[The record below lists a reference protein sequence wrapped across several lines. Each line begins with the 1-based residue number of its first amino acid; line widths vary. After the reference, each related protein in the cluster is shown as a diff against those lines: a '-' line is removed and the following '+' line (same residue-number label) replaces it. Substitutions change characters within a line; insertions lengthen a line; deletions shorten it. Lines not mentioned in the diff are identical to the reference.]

1 MYGFGISRQPR
12 GAALVIVMLLMAVLL
27 LAGTAF
33 LTISS
38 TESQIAMNE
47 QGSAVAH
54 ALAEAGIHK
63 ALAFYYANS
72 SSTYAGESNT
82 ALGGGTF
89 TVSVTKVAGC
99 TAIPPS
105 ARQIVAT
112 GSMPIRGGTAQ
123 AQLQVTLDQ
132 VSYPYRW
139 GIFAVETTSSGQQ
152 LDIGHTSSVDSF
164 DSGAGPYD
172 AAANSGQSGNV
183 GSNGNVEIDYHSTIG
198 GNVTAGGIFSPPLSR
213 SVTVSG
219 SATANAPTQSFP
231 SVTPP
236 QPGPTPLTG
245 TSGTCTL
252 SGGSL
257 TVSSGTCTLPA
268 GTYYYPTMTLG
279 DTRGDYTT
287 LSTSG
292 GPVTIY
298 VTNTS
303 GPVVSLSANVTLGSP
318 PGGQLTIITQSNPT
332 QSNPR
337 NPATF
342 TAGNNFQLYGSLYGT
357 STNITLG
364 NNAQIYG
371 SILGQS
377 VTTGSGAAVHYDQAM
392 STRAVC
398 NPGGNFTILRGTWRE
413 IIPST

>member
-1 MYGFGISRQPR
+1 MCGFGISSQPR

-27 LAGTAF
+27 MAGTAF

-38 TESQIAMNE
+38 TESQIALNE
-47 QGSAVAH
+47 QGSAGAH
-54 ALAEAGIHK
+54 VLAEAGIHK
-63 ALAFYYANS
+63 ALAFYYANP

-89 TVSVTKVAGC
+89 TISVTKVAGC
-99 TAIPPS
+99 TTIPPS

-112 GSMPIRGGTAQ
+112 GSVPIRGGTAQ

-139 GIFAVETTSSGQQ
+139 GIFAVETISYGQQ
-152 LDIGHTSSVDSF
+152 LHIGSTNSVDSF
-164 DSGAGPYD
+164 DSGGGAYD
-172 AAANSGQSGNV
+172 PPPPSGNGTNSGQSGNV
-183 GSNGNVEIDYHSTIG
+183 GSNGDVEIDYNSTIG
-198 GNVTAGGIFSPPLSR
+198 GSVTAGATLTTQSG
-213 SVTVSG
+213 VTVSG
-219 SATANAPTQSFP
+219 STTANAPTQSFP

-236 QPGPTPLTG
+236 QMGTTQLTVSSPEAKC
-245 TSGTCTL
+245 TYSSHTEMYTCTL
-252 SGGSL
+252 S
-257 TVSSGTCTLPA
+257 A
-268 GTYYYPTMTLG
+268 GTYYYTSISLPNN
-279 DTRGDYTT
+279 TT

-292 GPVTIY
+292 GPVAIY

-303 GPVVSLSANVTLGSP
+303 GTVVSLGNNVTLGGP
-318 PGGQLTIITQSNPT
+318 PGGQLTIITQSNSQSPT
-332 QSNPR
+332 I
-337 NPATF
+337 ATF
-342 TAGNNFQLYGSLYGT
+342 TAGSNFQLYGNLYGT

-364 NNAQIYG
+364 NNAKIYG
-371 SILGQS
+371 SMLGWR
-377 VTTGSGAAVHYDQAM
+377 VTTGSGTAIHFDQAM